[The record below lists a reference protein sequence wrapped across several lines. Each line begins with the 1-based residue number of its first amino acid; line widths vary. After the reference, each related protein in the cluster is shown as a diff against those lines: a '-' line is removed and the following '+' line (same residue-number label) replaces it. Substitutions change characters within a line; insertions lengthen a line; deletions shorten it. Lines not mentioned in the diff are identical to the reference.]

1 MRLFLEPKENYI
13 LLWNNSIAKPQ
24 EEKPMQNFGLL
35 GRSLKTI
42 LAKQDIPVHVDFYL
56 LSKIINVG

>member
-24 EEKPMQNFGLL
+24 EEKPMSAQKSAQK
-35 GRSLKTI
+35 RCS
-42 LAKQDIPVHVDFYL
+42 
-56 LSKIINVG
+56 VGPAAPLHLPRRGSATHLHH